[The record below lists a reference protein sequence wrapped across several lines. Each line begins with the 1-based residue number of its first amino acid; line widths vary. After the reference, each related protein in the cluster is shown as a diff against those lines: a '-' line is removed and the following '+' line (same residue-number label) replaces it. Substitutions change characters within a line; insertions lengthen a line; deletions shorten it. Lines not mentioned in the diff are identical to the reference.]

1 MIKIQEQIDKIEY
14 TKREIKRTQSYKRK
28 RDLDRCLH
36 RLEKELYQC
45 LMYME
50 VRQ

>member
-1 MIKIQEQIDKIEY
+1 MVKLNEHIKKIEY

-28 RDLDRCLH
+28 KDLERSLY

-45 LMYME
+45 LRYME
-50 VRQ
+50 A